1 MLIWIKDVPK
11 FRVNPDAHVIHYVD
25 SIITCGKPTDDRQE
39 LKELLVQSPMYI
51 VSYVSKAQR
60 GISDLLRTACE
71 EAKLGNS
78 TVQQQVSLF
87 L

>member
-1 MLIWIKDVPK
+1 
-11 FRVNPDAHVIHYVD
+11 
-25 SIITCGKPTDDRQE
+25 
-39 LKELLVQSPMYI
+39 MYI
-51 VSYVSKAQR
+51 VSYISKAQR
-60 GISDLLRTACE
+60 GISDLLRTAGE

>member
-1 MLIWIKDVPK
+1 
-11 FRVNPDAHVIHYVD
+11 
-25 SIITCGKPTDDRQE
+25 
-39 LKELLVQSPMYI
+39 MYI
-51 VSYVSKAQR
+51 VSYISKAQR

>member
-1 MLIWIKDVPK
+1 MNYNNL
-11 FRVNPDAHVIHYVD
+11 VNA
-25 SIITCGKPTDDRQE
+25 
-39 LKELLVQSPMYI
+39 MYI
-51 VSYVSKAQR
+51 VSYISKAQR

-78 TVQQQVSLF
+78 IVQQQVSLF